1 MVVVGVVETAALGA
15 KENIVTGPA
24 IVKVSGTPATSAGAA
39 ESAGDATGEEGAA
52 EKRVTGSIRVKTGLD
67 GVSEPPTATNAA
79 VTVSG
84 EQSRTRWLAGKR
96 RASNS
101 GAAIQEETERA
112 RSERMAERV
121 TRRAMVVLSMA
132 MVNGLVLVG
141 GRVKGCRSGKRREE
155 TGSMRNCLEVIWSL
169 AW

>member
-1 MVVVGVVETAALGA
+1 MMVAGVDETAALGA

-39 ESAGDATGEEGAA
+39 ESAGDATGEDGAA
-52 EKRVTGSIRVKTGLD
+52 EKRVTGSTRVKAGLD
-67 GVSEPPTATNAA
+67 GVSEPSTATSAA

-84 EQSRTRWLAGKR
+84 EPSRTRWLAGKR

-112 RSERMAERV
+112 RRERMAERV
-121 TRRAMVVLSMA
+121 ARRAMVVSSMA
-132 MVNGLVLVG
+132 MVNGMVLVG
-141 GRVKGCRSGKRREE
+141 GMVKGCRSEEKKGKRK
-155 TGSMRNCLEVIWSL
+155 G
-169 AW
+169 